1 MATNLAIFNPG
12 AMRPAFA
19 KQGVISEAAKALAG
33 GGNSGK
39 RLSIKGCVF
48 RLMVDGKEVTSI
60 DDRYLDVV
68 IVNAAPKVT
77 RVFYAGTFVEGQASA
92 PACWS
97 PDGDKPH
104 ADVKAPQ
111 SLTCANC
118 PKNQKG
124 SGQGDSKACRY
135 NQQVAVVL
143 ANDIE
148 GDVMQ
153 LSLPAASIFGKAE
166 GENRPLQD
174 YVRYMLAQGVD
185 VTQLITRLKFD
196 TAVAT
201 PKLFFKPMRWL
212 TEDEYEICQKQGMS
226 PDAIKAITMT
236 VSQTDGV
243 QPAAAAVSKPADF
256 EAPAPAP
263 KAAAKP
269 TPAALPPEE
278 DEEPPAPAPAPAAKV
293 RKTKAAP
300 LPAEP
305 EEATPEPTV
314 RASAP
319 QPATRVPAT
328 TSLAQTLAD
337 WDDE

>member
-77 RVFYAGTFVEGQASA
+77 RVFYAGTYVEGQATA

-97 PDGDKPH
+97 PDGDKPS

-111 SLTCANC
+111 SPTCANC

-148 GDVMQ
+148 GEVMQ
-153 LSLPAASIFGKAE
+153 LSVPARSLFGKEE
-166 GENRPLQD
+166 GNNRPLQA
-174 YVRYMLAQGVD
+174 YAKWLAAQHVNPEM
-185 VTQLITRLKFD
+185 VITRMKFD
-196 TAVAT
+196 TQAES
-201 PKLFFKPMRWL
+201 PKLYFKPMRWL
-212 TEDEYEICQKQGMS
+212 TEDEYETVRTQALTQ
-226 PDAIKAITMT
+226 DAINAITLT
-236 VSQTDGV
+236 VSQVDKA
-243 QPAAAAVSKPADF
+243 PEHEEE
-256 EAPAPAP
+256 EAPPPPP
-263 KAAAKP
+263 KAAKANGNGKAKP
-269 TPAALPPEE
+269 A
-278 DEEPPAPAPAPAAKV
+278 
-293 RKTKAAP
+293 KAAP
-300 LPAEP
+300 VTFCNSATSDHYLGEDLTQSPVRPAADDSLSLPSRMGQRLHYRGGLVTCMAG
-305 EEATPEPTV
+305 TPI
-314 RASAP
+314 AP
-319 QPATRVPAT
+319 
-328 TSLAQTLAD
+328 AQQYAAA
-337 WDDE
+337 